1 MTPRHIV
8 GGLLLL
14 LAVLCLLGLRG
25 HTRMGLYARLLVMV
39 MAGFDGTQVLRG
51 KRLPG
56 FHWRTRT

>member
-25 HTRMGLYARLLVMV
+25 QAGTALVARFLVMEV
-39 MAGFDGTQVLRG
+39 AGFIGIQVFLGR
-51 KRLPG
+51 RLPG
-56 FHWRTRT
+56 FNRPDIN